1 MMMLKNMLED
11 KKLNLNQ
18 PILSVRRYSH
28 KADKTKTDNTLPAIL
43 RRPLYSS
50 DPKSSP
56 VTNPGSVP
64 FHWEQIPGQPKE
76 HMKPQTRKC
85 DGPSPDENIRDFCKE
100 TTEESKSCD
109 EAFIDALDT
118 LSRIESFLFYT
129 SMSCDDLDAK
139 VSGSFSTDS
148 QTRENL
154 PEKQSVV
161 RQQPR
166 LKMKIVN
173 RKKPGG
179 LQNRPSFAK
188 RYFHYHHSKE
198 KEGGSDKDCD
208 QHENLIS
215 NCGLRPRFCLK
226 SSVCLVNPVPVM
238 SLRTRV
244 ITSPANGK
252 QSKSSPVDKIQTAEL
267 KENKNS
273 SKINEKDIFGAPE
286 ETKHAGIKGSG
297 SRWKGFKTFQELLAD
312 EVFEK
317 TVYVDTGRKSNCMR
331 SSYPNEQDTGEEYNE
346 TNTKRMDEM
355 HVTDTFLDDFKN
367 LNVANKSGDDHFNIV
382 SSPIDKSNG
391 KGEMEILKSF
401 GENQDSTT
409 TENIQEAEKEATKNV
424 EKQLPRSI
432 TLGSSHKKYSETLVP
447 PPLPKSPSDSWLS
460 RTLPSIH
467 SFRGEAKYPQNHVSR
482 APSRQY

>member
-28 KADKTKTDNTLPAIL
+28 KADKTKTDNTLPVIL
-43 RRPLYSS
+43 RRPPYSS

-76 HMKPQTRKC
+76 HIKPQTRKC
-85 DGPSPDENIRDFCKE
+85 DGPYPDENIRDFCKE

-226 SSVCLVNPVPVM
+226 SSVCLVNPVPAM

-252 QSKSSPVDKIQTAEL
+252 QSKSSPVDKIRTAEL
-267 KENKNS
+267 KENTNS
-273 SKINEKDIFGAPE
+273 SKINEKAVFGVLDD
-286 ETKHAGIKGSG
+286 TNHDGIKGSG

-317 TVYVDTGRKSNCMR
+317 TVYIDTERKSNSMR
-331 SSYPNEQDTGEEYNE
+331 SCYPNNQDTGEEYNE

-355 HVTDTFLDDFKN
+355 HVTTDSFLEDFKN
-367 LNVANKSGDDHFNIV
+367 LNVANKSGDDHFNIA
-382 SSPIDKSNG
+382 SPPIDKSNG
-391 KGEMEILKSF
+391 EGEMEIMKSF
-401 GENQDSTT
+401 DENQDSTT
-409 TENIQEAEKEATKNV
+409 TENI
-424 EKQLPRSI
+424 EKQLPRSV
-432 TLGSSHKKYSETLVP
+432 TLGNSLKKYSETLVP
-447 PPLPKSPSDSWLS
+447 PLLPKSPSDSWLS
-460 RTLPSIH
+460 RTLPSVSSKNASLC

-482 APSRQY
+482 APSRRY